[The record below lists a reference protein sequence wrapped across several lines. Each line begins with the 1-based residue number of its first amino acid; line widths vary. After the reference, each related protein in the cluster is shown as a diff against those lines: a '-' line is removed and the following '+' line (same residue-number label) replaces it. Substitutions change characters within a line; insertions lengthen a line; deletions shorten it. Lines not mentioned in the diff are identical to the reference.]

1 MFLYTMG
8 NLLFVPL
15 QTRLFND
22 FYKLRC
28 DENNIRWS
36 GHITPPSRANLYKF
50 VEKCI
55 HEENRFVFLAY
66 SDKNECIGYVY
77 CDVDDNQK
85 TIESSYGVYY
95 PYNGQGYGTQII
107 EFSNR
112 YGKLLGMQEHIA
124 WVSEHN
130 IASNRVFQ
138 KNGFVI
144 SNEVEIRK
152 LPLLGGEHNF
162 LKWVKKL

>member
-1 MFLYTMG
+1 MSD
-8 NLLFVPL
+8 LLFVPL
-15 QTRLFND
+15 QTRLSND

-36 GHITPPSRANLYKF
+36 GHITPPFKGILDKF
-50 VEKCI
+50 VEQCI
-55 HEENRFVFLAY
+55 HDQNRFVFLAY
-66 SDKNECIGYVY
+66 NDVNECIGYVY

-85 TIESSYGVYY
+85 VIESSYGVYY
-95 PYNGQGYGTQII
+95 TYNGQGYGTQII

-112 YGKLLGMQEHIA
+112 YGKLLGMQDHIA

-138 KNGFVI
+138 KNGFVK

-152 LPLLGGEHNF
+152 LPLLGGEHKF
-162 LKWVKKL
+162 FKWIKEL

>member
-1 MFLYTMG
+1 MTD
-8 NLLFVPL
+8 LLFVPL
-15 QTRLFND
+15 QTRLSND

-85 TIESSYGVYY
+85 TIESSYGVYS

-138 KNGFVI
+138 KNGFVK

>member
-1 MFLYTMG
+1 MG

-15 QTRLFND
+15 QIRLFND

-138 KNGFVI
+138 KNGFVK